1 MTQPRAPTAATE
13 HMPLSHPCSP
23 PCLGREGKLAPAADL
38 WSHPRIDSDRSSVL
52 HPPDRP
58 DALITVC
65 RAQCSPAAYKTA
77 PRCPRVPINPTAT
90 GGTPEHH
97 TKNGRRVEETRRK
110 EGEEWRRRSGT
121 GPRRSQ
127 ECRPDQLQRRSC
139 SAQHCIASS
148 RPRLATAPPSYRHKP
163 YGEPRRSPLVALA
176 VLAMNATA
184 FPHLGEAEAEHS
196 RSWTR
201 CTRTAHAQAQGL
213 ASPTPSG
220 SGTLA
225 RPLLASRMP

>member
-1 MTQPRAPTAATE
+1 MGPTCHPFHRSPPWAPVLAIRRHSARATRTPPSTDSTPWPSDDLAHTSTALVGPTNHANCMTQPRAPTVATE
-13 HMPLSHPCSP
+13 HMPLPHPCSL

-65 RAQCSPAAYKTA
+65 RAQCSPATYKTT
-77 PRCPRVPINPTAT
+77 PRCPRVPINPTAA

-110 EGEEWRRRSGT
+110 EGEERRRRSRT
-121 GPRRSQ
+121 EPRRSQ
-127 ECRPDQLQRRSC
+127 ERHPDQLQRRSC

-148 RPRLATAPPSYRHKP
+148 RPRLATTPPSYHHEP
-163 YGEPRRSPLVALA
+163 YDEP
-176 VLAMNATA
+176 
-184 FPHLGEAEAEHS
+184 
-196 RSWTR
+196 
-201 CTRTAHAQAQGL
+201 
-213 ASPTPSG
+213 
-220 SGTLA
+220 
-225 RPLLASRMP
+225 